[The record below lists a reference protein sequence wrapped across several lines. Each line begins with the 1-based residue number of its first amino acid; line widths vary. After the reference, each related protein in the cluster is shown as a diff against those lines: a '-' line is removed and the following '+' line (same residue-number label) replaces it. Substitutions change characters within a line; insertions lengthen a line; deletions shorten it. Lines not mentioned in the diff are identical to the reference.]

1 MKMDWTT
8 GNGRKN
14 YFDNTLN
21 RMVMLNAPEQFVAY
35 IVNQYIKMYHMTKHI
50 VHYGDVID
58 ELVENDIEK
67 AREAVKL
74 MLGELL

>member
-1 MKMDWTT
+1 MNMDWTT
-8 GNGRKN
+8 GNGRKK
-14 YFDNTLN
+14 YFDDTLN

-74 MLGELL
+74 LLGELL